1 MLVLASA
8 SPRRKEILKNLGYEF
23 ECLPVD
29 IDESVPNGT
38 NPVKAVTELA
48 RKKAAATFELRPD
61 CVVIGSD
68 TVVVL
73 DGKILG
79 KPRDRD
85 HAFEMLKS
93 LSGRIHVVHTAVAIV
108 SKTKS
113 EVFCSSTEVEFYRLS
128 DEEIKEY
135 INTKEPM
142 DKAGAY
148 GIQGKGITLVK
159 RISGDFY
166 TVVGLPA
173 AETARRLREFDF

>member
-29 IDESVPNGT
+29 IDETIQNGVLPET
-38 NPVKAVTELA
+38 AVSGLA
-48 RKKAAATFELRPD
+48 QKKAAAALKLRPD

-85 HAFEMLKS
+85 HAFQMLKS
-93 LSGRIHVVHTAVAIV
+93 LSGRVHTVYTAVAIMSE
-108 SKTKS
+108 SKN
-113 EVFCSSTEVEFYRLS
+113 EVFCSNTDVEFYPLT

-135 INTKEPM
+135 IDTKEPM

-148 GIQGKGITLVK
+148 GIQGKGMTLVK

-173 AETARRLREFDF
+173 AETARRLREFGF